1 MKAKN
6 IVIVLIII
14 AILGSGAYLF
24 KKNKQDKALV
34 AHNKLKFQQMTA
46 AAKKSSAA
54 GLLVMAS
61 TINKYKQV
69 KGHYP
74 EALLDLYP
82 DFISDKPFI
91 STLNWKYS
99 LKNGSYLI
107 KRNIK
112 GEKTFASMGPEFRL
126 KTGTITSARQPE
138 TLADNRSKFKKIT
151 TVKVA
156 ALKNSINGSDIK
168 EHIKL
173 SQTGKNISSPH
184 TNALLSD
191 KRKGIEKKNSQL
203 EPSVR
208 IVKKPLDKDEKFLLS
223 LNGEG
228 LYIWKTKNGILGFSD
243 TQYPTTKQLTIYRNQ
258 GWIEY
263 VVN

>member
-1 MKAKN
+1 MKANK
-6 IVIVLIII
+6 IVIILIII
-14 AILGSGAYLF
+14 AALGSGAYLF
-24 KKNKQDKALV
+24 QKNKQDKALV

-46 AAKKSSAA
+46 AAKKSNAA

-61 TINKYKQV
+61 TINKYKRA

-112 GEKTFASMGPEFRL
+112 GQNTFASIGPEFRL
-126 KTGTITSARQPE
+126 KTGIITSAKQPE
-138 TLADNRSKFKKIT
+138 TLADSRSKFKKIT

-156 ALKNSINGSDIK
+156 ALKNSTNGSDIK

-173 SQTGKNISSPH
+173 SQTGENISSPH
-184 TNALLSD
+184 TNALFRN
-191 KRKGIEKKNSQL
+191 KKKEIEKKNSQL
-203 EPSVR
+203 VPSIR
-208 IVKKPLDKDEKFLLS
+208 IVKKPLNKDEKFLLS
-223 LNGEG
+223 LNGDR
-228 LYIWKTKNGILGFSD
+228 LYIWKTKNGIIGFSD
-243 TQYPTTKQLTIYRNQ
+243 IQYPTTKQLTIYRNQ